1 MFTSQLIT
9 LMCDL
14 QVNLL
19 IAENP
24 SLEFILSRAKCS
36 GWQTWI
42 TKRNGAMA
50 RCRRLNEVQ
59 QTSNIVQSLNRLCRA
74 IIKTTGTF

>member
-9 LMCDL
+9 LMFDL

-36 GWQTWI
+36 GWHPLI
-42 TKRNGAMA
+42 P
-50 RCRRLNEVQ
+50 
-59 QTSNIVQSLNRLCRA
+59 
-74 IIKTTGTF
+74 